1 MKMKKPTY
9 TFVSVSTAKQ
19 GMLDELV
26 EIAKTPTQKMDPKVP
41 GLIAYQVGVDR
52 DRNSAIVWA
61 TFDTKESLYQYLETE
76 KGKDD
81 HGENESMESIATFQ
95 MYDCEPV
102 STRLD
107 PGEN

>member
-1 MKMKKPTY
+1 MKMKEAMY

-26 EIAKTPTQKMDPKVP
+26 EIASGPTRKMDDKVP
-41 GLIAYQVGVDR
+41 GLIAYQVSVDK
-52 DRNSAIVWA
+52 DRNSVIVWA
-61 TFDTKESLYQYLETE
+61 TFDTKESLYNFLETE
-76 KGKDD
+76 QGKDD

-102 STRLD
+102 SGRLD
-107 PGEN
+107 SKV

>member
-1 MKMKKPTY
+1 MKMKEARY

-26 EIAKTPTQKMDPKVP
+26 EIASGPTRKMDDKVP
-41 GLIAYQVGVDR
+41 GLLAYQVSVDK
-52 DRNSAIVWA
+52 DRNSVIVWA
-61 TFDTKESLYQYLETE
+61 TFDTKESLYNFLETQQ
-76 KGKDD
+76 GKDD

-102 STRLD
+102 SSRLE
-107 PGEN
+107 PKEN

>member
-1 MKMKKPTY
+1 MKEATY

-26 EIAKTPTQKMDPKVP
+26 DIASGPTKKMDDKVP
-41 GLIAYQVGVDR
+41 GLLAYQVSVDKG
-52 DRNSAIVWA
+52 RNSVIVWA
-61 TFDTKESLYQYLETE
+61 TFDNKRSLYDFLETE
-76 KGKDD
+76 QGKND

-102 STRLD
+102 SARL
-107 PGEN
+107 ESK

>member
-1 MKMKKPTY
+1 MKMKEATY

-26 EIAKTPTQKMDPKVP
+26 EVATGPTRKMDNKVS
-41 GLIAYQVGVDR
+41 GLLAYQVSVDK
-52 DRNSAIVWA
+52 DRNSVIVWA
-61 TFDTKESLYQYLETE
+61 TFDKKESLYDFLESE
-76 KGKDD
+76 QGKDD

-102 STRLD
+102 SARLT
-107 PGEN
+107 PKES